1 VLKGKTL
8 VKLLSI
14 FMTLFQHD
22 GSRQYGNAMNTI
34 ERFLSFINQGN
45 DSITLEGINHVPQAV
60 NNKTNIL
67 ALGAWEF
74 DITKIIHPTATIYE
88 ILAGWN
94 TLVAERIPM
103 DSLFL
108 SLFIRD
114 VSDLLA
120 SKVHLIGFKGNKEE
134 LKKYS
139 ENKNSKDYSDLIDMI
154 VNSLVSRGF
163 VKHANNPA

>member
-1 VLKGKTL
+1 VLKGKCL
-8 VKLLSI
+8 VKILSI

-22 GSRQYGNAMNTI
+22 GSRQYGNAINTI
-34 ERFLSFINQGN
+34 ERFLSFINQSH

-74 DITKIIHPTATIYE
+74 DITRIIHPTATIYE

-103 DSLFL
+103 DLLFL
-108 SLFIRD
+108 SLYKRCIR
-114 VSDLLA
+114 LTY
-120 SKVHLIGFKGNKEE
+120 K
-134 LKKYS
+134 
-139 ENKNSKDYSDLIDMI
+139 
-154 VNSLVSRGF
+154 
-163 VKHANNPA
+163 